1 MSKENDLLQAIGN
14 GIYTDELAWETNVLT
29 DTINE
34 LLKKERVEVLVQG
47 DDTL

>member
-1 MSKENDLLQAIGN
+1 MSKEDELLQEIGN
-14 GIYTDELAWETNVLT
+14 GIYTDQVKWDTNVLT

-47 DDTL
+47 EDT